1 MNDSDR
7 DLSNLTK
14 DAGILA
20 LGRNLQRHKARAPP
34 SSERNSVVRRRGLN
48 SYQDYFWGGSLL

>member
-1 MNDSDR
+1 MKAPYMNDSDR

-20 LGRNLQRHKARAPP
+20 LGRNLQRHKSP
-34 SSERNSVVRRRGLN
+34 SSPKLRAQQRC
-48 SYQDYFWGGSLL
+48 QT